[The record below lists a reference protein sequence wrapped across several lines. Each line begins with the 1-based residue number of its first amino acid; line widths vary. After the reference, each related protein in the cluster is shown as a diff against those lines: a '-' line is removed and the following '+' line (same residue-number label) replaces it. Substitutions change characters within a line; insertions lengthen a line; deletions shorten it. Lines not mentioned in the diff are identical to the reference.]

1 MIMKPFGCL
10 ANMQEDQSKPAAMA
24 SPKRASS
31 RFLGYWGK
39 SKKQVAQVEQMVE
52 DDPKKIKGAIRV
64 KLVLSKKE
72 AAQLL
77 AMYVRGQEEMAD
89 KLVGALESKKN
100 SRRSGSG
107 SGSWRPRL
115 ESIPES

>member
-1 MIMKPFGCL
+1 
-10 ANMQEDQSKPAAMA
+10 MA
-24 SPKRASS
+24 SPRRAIS
-31 RFLGYWGK
+31 RCLLLGSWSK

-52 DDPKKIKGAIRV
+52 DGPKNIKGAIRV

-89 KLVGALESKKN
+89 KLEGELDSMKN
-100 SRRSGSG
+100 RRRSGSG
-107 SGSWRPRL
+107 SGSWRPML